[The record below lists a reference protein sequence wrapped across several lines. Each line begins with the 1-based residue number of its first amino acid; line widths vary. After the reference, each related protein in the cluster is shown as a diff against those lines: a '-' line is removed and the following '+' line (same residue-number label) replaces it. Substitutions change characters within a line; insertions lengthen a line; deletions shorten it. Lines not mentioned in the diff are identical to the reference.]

1 MVTPDLLFFFDGK
14 PVSLALYLAF
24 EERVLAL
31 WPDVAVKLQKSQ
43 ISFYNRHLF
52 ACASL
57 LPVRRADDRPKE
69 WLTVTFGLGRRV
81 DSPRIGAVVEPY
93 PNRWTHHVLIAAEDE
108 LDEELMGWIREAYEF
123 AASKRPGK

>member
-14 PVSLALYLAF
+14 PAALALYLAF
-24 EERVLAL
+24 EEKVLAA
-31 WPDVAVKLQKSQ
+31 WPDATIKIQKSQ
-43 ISFYNRHLF
+43 ISFYDRHMF

-57 LPVRRADDRPKE
+57 LPVGRAKDRPRE

-81 DSPRIGAVVEPY
+81 DSPRIGAAVEPY
-93 PNRWTHHVLIAAEDE
+93 PGRWTHHVLVAAESG